1 MADSTT
7 NIDQISSTQANKE
20 LTMNSLTDAASPAML
35 WGRRASGSIGMTW
48 AYYGGRFVDSTGTA
62 HAIANGSITLGAST
76 TTYIYA

>member
-35 WGRRASGSIGMTW
+35 WGASRERIDRHDVGVLRRPLCGQYRHRACDRERI
-48 AYYGGRFVDSTGTA
+48 D
-62 HAIANGSITLGAST
+62 HARS
-76 TTYIYA
+76 